1 MDDFYTRFTG
11 VEERKFY
18 ADLEAQSSRI
28 KSYETVATPTLAQTV
43 GDLYKK
49 YEGANP
55 GVLLAV
61 AQGIENGLMTSDL
74 ADKLLPETMLS
85 DMEETASYGIGGRD
99 GKTSW
104 YERNIFNNL
113 KTASRWTTAGL
124 NFSYDLATNVGASLV
139 GVDDPFKEGW
149 FISTQLGTLLEN
161 SDEAGYGWFLG
172 GKAWEKQAERARE
185 FRGTIDGRAWTP
197 GRAVAN
203 VFFQPD
209 HDVNAVADGLENVAF
224 NILSGSV
231 DAMFAL
237 KTPVLP
243 GLGRIADA
251 AGSFKG
257 AAGLRVVDGLATWES
272 PAIIPGKVARWMD
285 TRSGQKVIDF
295 LANRV
300 NTVDEAIAVFPN
312 SNSVWWQNVIE
323 AKTPKEV
330 RELLEEGLGLRDPSK
345 GIGPRRV
352 QDFNV
357 SSWNGLKMR
366 INQSDS
372 YVPRV
377 FNYLIRPTYQQ
388 DVVLAF
394 GNEREVAQSL
404 KNLSDSMVAFGVRAE
419 RRQELLADFL
429 DSYNNNRGGLGAV
442 SKQYRNIMEESLTA
456 HGVPPEAVKQ
466 MLDGWIE
473 FGKNIKFGANK
484 IADNQILSD
493 NFGSEFFDETG
504 DLVDGPLSTAGTLA
518 EVAKHTLVLPDP
530 RRVRRV
536 MNEDPVLKHMF
547 GATGWAFG
555 RVEKISEKAGEKIGE
570 LTGKDVDITFGKG
583 WFDPADYGKQRL
595 PFYMIE
601 ALQQAI
607 WRPFILM
614 TGGYA
619 VRNMS
624 DSALRL
630 RMRADLSRGALHPL
644 DYIMLAMNKKAFGD
658 IEGMDFDTARK
669 TILQAKDEYGAAVN
683 ASLRELDPRAV
694 AAQERWT
701 GLWEFAPRGNTQD
714 FIKGIADEVGMLA
727 NDEIAKMIAEGS
739 DTTEI
744 LDFLQNNPRGQR
756 IVRDLQEMW
765 RNVELTP
772 VNGGAPRIGT
782 VDFTGPRATD
792 NLIFYIEKYLAPRI
806 RETTGGN
813 QSLIDV
819 IANNTFIDASGRTRR
834 AFNATPEGNFYG
846 NTEEFYDEI
855 ARLVGDANSNLKD
868 VYKKRVE
875 LDPRKIRRQG
885 VIRPGLKRFAET
897 SDHLVDSFFA
907 HLFTKN
913 EAILNRSP
921 AFRRFYYNEVGT
933 LFDLLEPGSA
943 RTLRNRILNVAAE
956 RKVDV
961 STTRKANKFIE
972 SYVGDKPLA
981 RRIINAA
988 SGKADTTGQRSLEQ
1002 IDSIAKGYALDSTR
1016 ELFYNAASR
1025 SNFTDILRVIAPFG
1039 GAWAEVMRSWSKIAT
1054 SNPNNLKKMAVSV
1067 RGLRDSGVEG
1077 EGKGFFYRN
1086 PTNGEYYFNVPW
1098 SKELAPF
1105 FGGYVGGI
1113 GGFLVG
1119 GVPGAAIG
1127 AGLLGGAGAAVSTN
1141 LGGVSP
1147 VASIPAKSLNMGTQ
1161 IVPGFGPVVQISATE
1176 ILGKYP
1182 QFDSIVD
1189 FLAPY
1194 GAPGISQL
1202 FPAWI
1207 RKLADAFQADPES
1220 SRVFGDIYL
1229 ETLAALSTT
1238 GKYDLADQNQ
1248 ILQMEKDATS
1258 KAQILLMMRSFG
1270 QFIGPGRP
1278 EIDFKIETE
1287 QGDVIATELSRIYY
1301 DMREKNPSTA
1311 TLDFLR
1317 IFGDDVFMYITGK
1330 TRSNVSGLSAT
1341 TDFGN
1346 WERNNLDFKETY
1358 PDSYA
1363 WFAPEGSIFDFRVW
1377 SRQIGTGEREQMS
1390 ARERI
1395 EMAQQILGRA
1405 LVRDAQSKMPEN
1417 PTDEQEKW
1425 LRDIKSSVDELLPG
1439 FKKRE
1444 MNINVTYAA
1453 IADLTEAANDPM
1465 VDNEPVAK
1473 ALRVYFARRNELIQ
1487 EGINIHDLA
1496 GEKSLK
1502 SAKKLTY
1509 AREELRSLAA
1519 SLIDMYPTFA
1529 RVYDSVLS
1537 YEVED

>member
-1 MDDFYTRFTG
+1 MDNFYTRFTG

-18 ADLEAQSSRI
+18 ADLEAQTSRI
-28 KSYETVATPTLAQTV
+28 KSYETVATPSLSQTV

-61 AQGIENGLMTSDL
+61 ANGIENGLMTSDL
-74 ADKLLPETMLS
+74 ADKLIPETMLS

-104 YERNIFNNL
+104 YERNVFNNL

-124 NFSYDLATNVGASLV
+124 NFSYDLATNVGAALV
-139 GVDDPFKEGW
+139 GVDNPFKEGW

-209 HDVNAVADGLENVAF
+209 HDVNAVAEGLENAAF
-224 NILSGSV
+224 NILSGTV

-237 KTPVLP
+237 KTPALP
-243 GLGRIADA
+243 GIGKVADL

-323 AKTPKEV
+323 AKTPKAV
-330 RELLEEGLGLRDPSK
+330 RELLEEGLGLRDPSR
-345 GIGPRRV
+345 GIGPRRI

-372 YVPRV
+372 YIPRV
-377 FNYLIRPTYQQ
+377 FNYLIRPTYEQ

-394 GNEREVAQSL
+394 GNERDVAQSL
-404 KNLSDSMVAFGVRAE
+404 KNLSNSMVAFGVKAE
-419 RRQELLADFL
+419 RRQELLGEFL
-429 DSYNNNRGGLGAV
+429 DAYNQNRGALGGL

-473 FGKNIKFGANK
+473 FGRNIKFGANK
-484 IADNQILSD
+484 MADNQIVSD
-493 NFGSEFFDETG
+493 NFGAEFFDETG
-504 DLVDGPLSTAGTLA
+504 ALAHGPFSTAAILP

-536 MNEDPVLKHMF
+536 MNEDPVFKHMF
-547 GATGWAFG
+547 GTTGWAFG
-555 RVEKISEKAGEKIGE
+555 RVEKVSGKIG
-570 LTGKDVDITFGKG
+570 KVVKKDITFGKG

-595 PFYMIE
+595 PFAAIE
-601 ALQQAI
+601 ALQQEI

-619 VRNMS
+619 VRNMT

-630 RMRADLSRGALHPL
+630 RMRADLSRGAFHPL

-669 TILQAKDEYGAAVN
+669 TILQAKDEYGEAVN

-701 GLWEFAPRGNTQD
+701 GLWEFAPRGNTQE
-714 FIKGIADEVGMLA
+714 FIKGVADEVGLLA
-727 NDEIAKMIAEGS
+727 SDEIAKMIAAGD

-772 VNGGAPRIGT
+772 VNGGPSRIGT
-782 VDFTGPRATD
+782 IDFTGPRAKD

-819 IANNTFIDASGRTRR
+819 IANNEFIDATGQTRK
-834 AFNATPEGNFYG
+834 AFNATANGNFYG
-846 NTEEFYDEI
+846 NTDEFYDEV
-855 ARLVGDANSNLKD
+855 ARLVADPGSNLKD
-868 VYKKRVE
+868 VYKRRVE

-885 VIRPGLKRFAET
+885 VKRPGVKRVAET
-897 SDHLVDSFFA
+897 ADHLVDSFFA

-943 RTLRNRILNVAAE
+943 RTLRNRILNVAKE

-972 SYVGDKPLA
+972 KYVGDKPLA

-988 SGKADTTGQRSLEQ
+988 SGKADTTGQRTLDE

-1016 ELFYNAASR
+1016 ELFYNASSR
-1025 SNFTDILRVIAPFG
+1025 SNFTDILRIIAPFG

-1054 SNPNNLKKMAVSV
+1054 ANPNNLKKAAVSV

-1098 SKELAPF
+1098 SRELAPF
-1105 FGGYVGGI
+1105 FGGYVGG
-1113 GGFLVG
+1113 GLGFLTA
-1119 GVPGAAIG
+1119 GVPGAIVG
-1127 AGLLGGAGAAVSTN
+1127 AAALGGGGAAISTQ
-1141 LGGVSP
+1141 LGDVSP

-1161 IVPGFGPVVQISATE
+1161 IVPGFGPVVQIAATQ
-1176 ILGKYP
+1176 ILGAYPKYDD
-1182 QFDSIVD
+1182 FVD
-1189 FLAPY
+1189 LLAPY
-1194 GAPGISQL
+1194 GSPGLSQL
-1202 FPAWI
+1202 FPAWLQ
-1207 RKLADAFQADPES
+1207 KFADAVQADPES
-1220 SRVFGDIYL
+1220 SRVFGDIYI

-1238 GKYDLADQNQ
+1238 GKYDLTDQNDVLKMDNDAKDKAKWLL
-1248 ILQMEKDATS
+1248 IL
-1258 KAQILLMMRSFG
+1258 RSFG

-1301 DMREKNPSTA
+1301 DMRDKNPSTA
-1311 TLDFLR
+1311 TLDFLN

-1330 TRSNVSGLSAT
+1330 TRSNVSGLEAT
-1341 TDFGN
+1341 NDFGN
-1346 WERNNLDFKETY
+1346 WERDNLDFKATY

-1363 WFAPEGSIFDFRVW
+1363 WFAPDGSIFDFRVW
-1377 SRQIGTGEREQMS
+1377 SRQMQTGERERMS
-1390 ARERI
+1390 GRERLD
-1395 EMAQQILGRA
+1395 MAQQILGRA
-1405 LVRDAQSKMPEN
+1405 LVRDAQSKMPDD
-1417 PTDEQEKW
+1417 PTDEQEQW
-1425 LRDIKSSVDELLPG
+1425 LKDTKAAVEQLLPG
-1439 FKKRE
+1439 YKKRDI
-1444 MNINVTYAA
+1444 NINVTYAA

-1465 VDNEPVAK
+1465 VDDEPVAK
-1473 ALRVYFARRNELIQ
+1473 ALRAYFAERDRFIQ
-1487 EGINIHDLA
+1487 EAIEIHDLS

-1502 SAKKLTY
+1502 TAKKMKY
-1509 AREELRSLAA
+1509 AREELRSLAL